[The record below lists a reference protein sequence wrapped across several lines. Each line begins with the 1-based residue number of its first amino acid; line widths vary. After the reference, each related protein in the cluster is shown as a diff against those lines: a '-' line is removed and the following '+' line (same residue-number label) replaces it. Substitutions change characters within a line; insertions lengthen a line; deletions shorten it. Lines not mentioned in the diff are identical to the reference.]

1 MKLVALTVQIVKL
14 DCEGIPVLERLVSLR
29 EQVSKVKA
37 KLHKLWESYAETQD
51 EHILNLIETYR
62 DVLKDYEEEIDY
74 LINGLEER

>member
-1 MKLVALTVQIVKL
+1 MKLVTLTVQIVKL

-37 KLHKLWESYAETQD
+37 KLHKFWRSYAETQD
-51 EHILNLIETYR
+51 EHILDLIKMYE

>member
-29 EQVSKVKA
+29 EQISKVKA
-37 KLHKLWESYAETQD
+37 KLHKLWGNYAETQD
-51 EHILNLIETYR
+51 EHILDLIEMYR

-74 LINGLEER
+74 LINGLEEK

>member
-37 KLHKLWESYAETQD
+37 KLHKLWENYAETQD
-51 EHILNLIETYR
+51 EHILDLIEMYR

-74 LINGLEER
+74 LINGLEEK